1 MINKFRFEQ
10 YLSNTPTSFQRFI
23 LNRYLMFNKNK
34 QIDKIKYSETI
45 SAFEEKKCIFIH
57 IPKTVGISLSK
68 TIFGD
73 QIDTNHLSLRRYR
86 LLFSDNDFHDYY
98 KFTFIRNPWDK
109 LFSCYRFLKKGGSTP
124 YHLNWKNNVLD
135 KYEDFNDFV
144 KGWINNKNI
153 YSFSHFLPQY
163 WFISL
168 NTIKGDIDFIGR
180 FENLNKDFLT
190 IKEKLK
196 INRELMHLNKSDS
209 IKKKYTDFY
218 NQESIDIV
226 SKAYKKDIDLFNY
239 DFK

>member
-10 YLSNTPTSFQRFI
+10 YLSSTPISFQRFI
-23 LNRYLMFNKNK
+23 LNRYLRFNKNK
-34 QIDKIKYSETI
+34 KIDKIKYSETI

-57 IPKTVGISLSK
+57 IPKTAGISLSK

-86 LLFSDNDFHDYY
+86 LLFSDNDFHNYY

-109 LFSCYRFLKKGGSTP
+109 LFSCYRFLKKGGSTA

-135 KYEDFNDFV
+135 QYEDFNDFV
-144 KGWINNKNI
+144 KCWINNKNI

-168 NTIKGDIDFIGR
+168 NATKRDIDFIGR

-190 IKEKLK
+190 IREKVK

-226 SKAYKKDIDLFNY
+226 SKVYKKDIDLFNY